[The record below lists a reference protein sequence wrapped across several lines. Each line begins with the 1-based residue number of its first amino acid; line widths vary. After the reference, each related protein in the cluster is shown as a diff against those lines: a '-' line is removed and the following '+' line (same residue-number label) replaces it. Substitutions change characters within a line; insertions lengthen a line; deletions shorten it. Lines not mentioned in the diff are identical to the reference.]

1 MKEQFRTNRIRP
13 ERQAMIDAVNTI
25 LQDYYSQGYRL
36 TLRQLYY
43 QLVAKGT
50 IPNSVKEY
58 SKLSQTCVIGRMNGL
73 LDWYMIEDRIR
84 VPYLEYYVNS
94 PEEAIE
100 DALRH
105 YKLNRQEGQPNHI
118 EIWTEK
124 DAVSNIL
131 KRVSEKFHV
140 RLMVNRGYSS
150 CSAMYETYKR
160 FSKVDQDQD
169 QIILY
174 VGDHDPSGLDMLRD
188 IRERLD
194 EFGAEDFQLIP
205 VALTMT
211 QINKYR
217 PPPNPAKISDPRA
230 GWYINQ
236 FGDMSWEL
244 DALSPKVLEAVVKV
258 ALIGHLDISQYNRM
272 VGREDRD
279 KIKLK
284 GIINQLK
291 GV

>member
-13 ERQAMIDAVNTI
+13 ERQVMIDAVNII
-25 LQDYYSQGYRL
+25 LQDYHSQGYRL

-43 QLVAKGT
+43 QLVAQGT

-73 LDWYMIEDRIR
+73 LDWFMIEDRIR
-84 VPYLEYYVNS
+84 VPYLEYYVDS
-94 PEEAIE
+94 PEDAIE
-100 DALRH
+100 DTLSH
-105 YKLNRQEGQPNHI
+105 YKLNRQEGQSRHI

-160 FSKVDQDQD
+160 FSRVDQE

-188 IRERLD
+188 IKTRLL
-194 EFGAEDFQLIP
+194 EFGTDDFRLIP
-205 VALTMT
+205 VALTMS
-211 QINKYR
+211 QIKKYK

-236 FGDMSWEL
+236 FGNTSWEL
-244 DALSPKVLEAVVKV
+244 DALSPKVLEAVVRT
-258 ALIGHLDISQYNRM
+258 ALLRHLDVIQYNFM
-272 VGREDRD
+272 IDQEDKD

-284 GIINQLK
+284 NIIKQLK

>member
-13 ERQAMIDAVNTI
+13 ERQIMIDAVNTI
-25 LQDYYSQGYRL
+25 LQDYYGQGYRL

-100 DALRH
+100 DTLRH

-131 KRVSEKFHV
+131 KRVSEEFHV

-150 CSAMYETYKR
+150 CSAMYETHKR
-160 FSKVDQDQD
+160 FSKVDQD

-205 VALTMT
+205 VALTMA
-211 QINKYR
+211 QIKKHR

-258 ALIGHLDISQYNRM
+258 ALIGYLDVSQYDHM
-272 VGREDRD
+272 VGQEDRD

-284 GIINQLK
+284 DIINQLK

>member
-13 ERQAMIDAVNTI
+13 ERQVMIDAVNTI
-25 LQDYYSQGYRL
+25 LQDYHSQGYRL

-43 QLVAKGT
+43 QLVAQGA
-50 IPNSVKEY
+50 IPNSIKEY

-84 VPYLEYYVNS
+84 IPYLEYYVDS
-94 PEEAIE
+94 PEDAIE
-100 DALRH
+100 DTLSH
-105 YKLNRQEGQPNHI
+105 YKLNRQEGQPKHI

-188 IRERLD
+188 IRERLY
-194 EFGAEDFQLIP
+194 EFGAEDFRLIP
-205 VALTMT
+205 VALTMA
-211 QINKYR
+211 QIKKYKS
-217 PPPNPAKISDPRA
+217 PPNPAKISDPRA
-230 GWYINQ
+230 GWYINR
-236 FGDMSWEL
+236 FGNTSWEL

-258 ALIGHLDISQYNRM
+258 ALVGHLDISQYNKM
-272 VGREDRD
+272 LVREDTD
-279 KIKLK
+279 KTNLENIIK
-284 GIINQLK
+284 QLR

>member
-13 ERQAMIDAVNTI
+13 ERQVMIDAVNII
-25 LQDYYSQGYRL
+25 LQDYHSQGYRL

-43 QLVAKGT
+43 QLVAQGT

-73 LDWYMIEDRIR
+73 LDWFMIEDRIR
-84 VPYLEYYVNS
+84 VPYLEYYVDS
-94 PEEAIE
+94 PEDAIE
-100 DALRH
+100 DTLSH
-105 YKLNRQEGQPNHI
+105 YKLNRQEGQSRHI

-160 FSKVDQDQD
+160 FSRVDQE

-188 IRERLD
+188 IKTRLL
-194 EFGAEDFQLIP
+194 EFGTDDFRLIP
-205 VALTMT
+205 VALTMP
-211 QINKYR
+211 QIKKYK

-236 FGDMSWEL
+236 FGNTSWEL
-244 DALSPKVLEAVVKV
+244 DALSPKVLEAVVRT
-258 ALIGHLDISQYNRM
+258 ALLRHLDVIQYNFM
-272 VGREDRD
+272 IDQEDKD

-284 GIINQLK
+284 NIIKQLK